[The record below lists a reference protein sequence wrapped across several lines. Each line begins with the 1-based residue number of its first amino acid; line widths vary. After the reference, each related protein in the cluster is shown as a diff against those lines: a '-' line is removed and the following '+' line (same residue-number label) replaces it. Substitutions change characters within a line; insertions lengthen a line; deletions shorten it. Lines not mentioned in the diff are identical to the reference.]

1 METAFKDLNKELEK
15 KRLVY
20 KLRKFD
26 AAEDDDEIEIDPTSQ
41 ANLNK
46 ILSGMDP
53 PVNPGDIIT
62 AEEATEEKVADPED
76 AFFARKCPYVI

>member
-1 METAFKDLNKELEK
+1 
-15 KRLVY
+15 VY

-62 AEEATEEKVADPED
+62 AEVATEEKVADPED
-76 AFFARKCPYVI
+76 AFFTRKCPYVI

>member
-1 METAFKDLNKELEK
+1 
-15 KRLVY
+15 
-20 KLRKFD
+20 
-26 AAEDDDEIEIDPTSQ
+26 
-41 ANLNK
+41 
-46 ILSGMDP
+46 MDP